1 MWQPRRLKQ
10 GEMMIRHVLALAA
23 AYALTAA
30 PAFAAEP
37 PAQAASKERELVAS
51 LKPQQGEVA
60 IPAAK
65 ARIRLGQDFVYLD
78 TADAKK
84 LLVEGWGNP
93 PDAVENVIGVVLP
106 AGKDPMANETWGAVV
121 TYEKTGYVTDD
132 DAKTTDYAAL
142 LKDMQ
147 AGESEMNE
155 RRREQGYPE
164 QHLVGWAQSP
174 SYDPSSHSMVWAR
187 NIRFGD
193 NSENTLNYDVRLLGR
208 HGVLSLNLI
217 TGMSQLDRVRPAAA
231 SLASRASFDAGARYA
246 DFNPD
251 LDEKAGYGLAGLVA
265 AGAGAAA
272 AKKLGLLAILGV
284 FLKKFAVVAI
294 AGLAGIAAWLRRLFK
309 REAPQ
314 DFSYEPAASAPA
326 EDDGQVVGGHV
337 DDPVEQEPAR
347 GS

>member
-1 MWQPRRLKQ
+1 
-10 GEMMIRHVLALAA
+10 MIRHVLALAA
-23 AYALTAA
+23 ACALAA
-30 PAFAAEP
+30 GPAIAGEP
-37 PAQAASKERELVAS
+37 TAQAAAQEKERALVAS
-51 LKPQQGEVA
+51 LKPQQGEIV

-65 ARIRLGQDFVYLD
+65 ARIRLGQDFVYLEAD
-78 TADAKK
+78 DAKK

-93 PDAVENVIGVVLP
+93 PDAVEGVIGVVLP
-106 AGKDPMANETWGAVV
+106 AGKNPMAAETWGAVV
-121 TYEKTGYVTDD
+121 TYEATGYVTDD
-132 DAKTTDYAAL
+132 DAKTADYGAL

-147 AGESEMNE
+147 SGEEETNA
-155 RRREQGYPE
+155 RRREQGYAT
-164 QHLVGWAQSP
+164 QHLVGWAQPP
-174 SYDPSSHSMVWAR
+174 SYDPANHSMVWAR
-187 NIRFGD
+187 NIHFSD
-193 NSENTLNYDVRLLGR
+193 NDENTLNYDVRLLGR

-217 TGMSQLDRVRPAAA
+217 TGMSQLERVRPAAA
-231 SLASRASFDAGARYA
+231 SLASRVSFDAGARYA

-326 EDDGQVVGGHV
+326 EDDGQVVGGHL
-337 DDPVEQEPAR
+337 DDPVEPEPVR
-347 GS
+347 GG